1 MGGRRGLVWSTLQ
14 ILLTSPMLKIDFLK
28 HNGASE
34 VVVKSE
40 VNMGIMEAWRNA
52 WSWKEK
58 ELFIVIEDDVEMSP
72 HWCIQ

>member
-1 MGGRRGLVWSTLQ
+1 MQ
-14 ILLTSPMLKIDFLK
+14 
-28 HNGASE
+28 

-52 WSWKEK
+52 WSWKEE

-72 HWCIQ
+72 HWYNILNLFQSR